1 MACHLLL
8 GSIEDAKKE
17 QSLLPE
23 GDRKQLEAYPISS
36 LFHPQEVQRPVI
48 TATKSTVPQIVNEF
62 FDNSSSVQ
70 RKKLI
75 RDGKIVEAEGG
86 VYSTPQS
93 AQ

>member
-23 GDRKQLEAYPISS
+23 GDRKQLEAYPISG
-36 LFHPQEVQRPVI
+36 LFRPHEVQRPVI

-62 FDNSSSVQ
+62 FENSSSAQ

-75 RDGKIVEAEGG
+75 REGKIVEVGGG

-93 AQ
+93 AK